1 MGSRDLWRWVLIVA
15 LSAVL
20 ITPARADKLQTEGEE
35 IVIGIVAVSAAL
47 VVATVLLIHYS
58 KKRTITGCVS
68 SGETGMTVTDE
79 KDKQIYA
86 LSGNTVGIKPGDRMR
101 LQGKKVKPKSPD
113 KTLVWEN
120 KRGEPRLRA
129 LSAPGGLQSVKE
141 KNQ

>member
-1 MGSRDLWRWVLIVA
+1 VSSRDLCRWVLTVA

-20 ITPARADKLQTEGEE
+20 IRPARADKLQTDGEE

-47 VVATVLLIHYS
+47 VVGTILIIHYS

-68 SGETGMTVTDE
+68 SGETGMTVADE

-86 LSGNTVGIKPGDRMR
+86 LSGNTVGIKPGDRMK

-113 KTLVWEN
+113 KTLVWETKQVN
-120 KRGEPRLRA
+120 RDF
-129 LSAPGGLQSVKE
+129 GLCQP
-141 KNQ
+141 

>member
-1 MGSRDLWRWVLIVA
+1 VGSRDLWRGVLIVA
-15 LSAVL
+15 LSVVL
-20 ITPARADKLQTEGEE
+20 ITPARADKLQTAGEE

-47 VVATVLLIHYS
+47 VVATVLIIHYS

-86 LSGNTVGIKPGDRMR
+86 LSGNTVGIKPGDRMK

-113 KTLVWEN
+113 KTLAWETREVN
-120 KRGEPRLRA
+120 RDF
-129 LSAPGGLQSVKE
+129 GLCQP
-141 KNQ
+141 

>member
-1 MGSRDLWRWVLIVA
+1 MASDVLRGVLIVA
-15 LSAVL
+15 LSVVL
-20 ITPARADKLQTEGEE
+20 VTPVRADKLQTEGEE

-47 VVATVLLIHYS
+47 VVATVLIIHYS

-79 KDKQIYA
+79 RDKQIYA
-86 LSGNTVGIKPGDRMR
+86 LSGNTVGIKPGDRMK

-113 KTLVWEN
+113 KTLVWETSEVN
-120 KRGEPRLRA
+120 RDFGLCQPQAASIGE
-129 LSAPGGLQSVKE
+129 Q

>member
-1 MGSRDLWRWVLIVA
+1 MTLGDLGRGVLIVA
-15 LSAVL
+15 LSVVVV
-20 ITPARADKLQTEGEE
+20 TPAQADKLQTEGEE

-47 VVATVLLIHYS
+47 VVGTVLIIHYS

-101 LQGKKVKPKSPD
+101 LQGKKVTPKSPD
-113 KTLVWEN
+113 KTLVWETREVN
-120 KRGEPRLRA
+120 RDF
-129 LSAPGGLQSVKE
+129 GLCQP
-141 KNQ
+141 

>member
-15 LSAVL
+15 LSVVL
-20 ITPARADKLQTEGEE
+20 ITPARADKLQTAGEE

-47 VVATVLLIHYS
+47 VVATVLIIHYS

-68 SGETGMTVTDE
+68 AGETGMTVTDE

-86 LSGNTVGIKPGDRMR
+86 LSGNAVGIKPGYRMK

-113 KTLVWEN
+113 KTLVWETREVN
-120 KRGEPRLRA
+120 RDF
-129 LSAPGGLQSVKE
+129 GLCQPQAASIGKQ

>member
-1 MGSRDLWRWVLIVA
+1 VGPRDLWRGVLIVA
-15 LSAVL
+15 ISVVL
-20 ITPARADKLQTEGEE
+20 ITPARADKLQTAGEE

-47 VVATVLLIHYS
+47 VVATVLIIHYS

-86 LSGNTVGIKPGDRMR
+86 LSGNTVGIKPGDRMK

-113 KTLVWEN
+113 KTLAWETREVN
-120 KRGEPRLRA
+120 RDF
-129 LSAPGGLQSVKE
+129 GLCQPQAASIREE

>member
-1 MGSRDLWRWVLIVA
+1 VGSRYLWRWVLIVA

-20 ITPARADKLQTEGEE
+20 ITPARADKLQTDAEE

-47 VVATVLLIHYS
+47 VVGTVLIIHYS

-68 SGETGMTVTDE
+68 SVETGMTVTDD

-86 LSGNTVGIKPGDRMR
+86 LSGNTVGIKPGDRMK

-113 KTLVWEN
+113 KTLVWETREVN
-120 KRGEPRLRA
+120 RDFGLCQPQAASIGE
-129 LSAPGGLQSVKE
+129 Q